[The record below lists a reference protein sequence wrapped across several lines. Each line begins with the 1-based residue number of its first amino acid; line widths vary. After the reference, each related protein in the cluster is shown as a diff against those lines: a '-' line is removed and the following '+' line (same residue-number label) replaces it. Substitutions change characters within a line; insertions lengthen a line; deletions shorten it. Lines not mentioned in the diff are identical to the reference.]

1 MISDRV
7 GEKNIFNHIRHAQK
21 RKMDKRNFSVG
32 DTVLVLQNEIVRV
45 FKNSSGHVRSVK
57 LRIRKIR
64 SSGEGNRILE
74 RPLPNIVLLVKQ

>member
-21 RKMDKRNFSVG
+21 CKMDKRNFSVG

-45 FKNSSGHVRSVK
+45 FKNSSGHV
-57 LRIRKIR
+57 
-64 SSGEGNRILE
+64 
-74 RPLPNIVLLVKQ
+74 